1 EPARREQQWFP
12 WTSDDDRSRTG
23 DTWAHGSASSGFRR
37 ATEFFY
43 YTAGSERPVDRVL
56 RRERARNLLS
66 SDAGRSRSGLPRPPL
81 RLRSGLR
88 QNRISSAGS
97 VLTLP

>member
-1 EPARREQQWFP
+1 MTTAAVPETPGHTAVP
-12 WTSDDDRSRTG
+12 LV
-23 DTWAHGSASSGFRR
+23 ASGGLRNFSIIRQ
-37 ATEFFY
+37 
-43 YTAGSERPVDRVL
+43 GSERPVDRVL

-97 VLTLP
+97 VLTLPWV